1 MGHRVQFVIGDF
13 TAMIGDPTGK
23 SETRKSLSEDVV
35 KKNAITYQEQ
45 VFKILDRS
53 KTDVYYNSSWLSKL
67 SIAML
72 RGVFLSTLFSP
83 ISICNL
89 IRRCP

>member
-13 TAMIGDPTGK
+13 THDGDPTGK

-53 KTDVYYNSSWLSKL
+53 KTDVFYNSSWLSKL
-67 SIAML
+67 SSTDSSINL
-72 RGVFLSTLFSP
+72 LQRGSYA
-83 ISICNL
+83 
-89 IRRCP
+89 